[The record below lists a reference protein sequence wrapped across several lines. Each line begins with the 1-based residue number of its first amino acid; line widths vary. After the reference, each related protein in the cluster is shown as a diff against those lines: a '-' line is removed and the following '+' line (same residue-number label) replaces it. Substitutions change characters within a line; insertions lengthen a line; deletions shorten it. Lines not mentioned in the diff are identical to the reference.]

1 MKIPRLTRV
10 KIPRLTRDRIA
21 GAIFVILVV
30 LTAISATWTF
40 RQAWGVYKLRRGVGD
55 TWFLAADGRRWF
67 RMDERHQDIP
77 LADIPLDLQHAFVA
91 VEDHRFF
98 GHMGI
103 DPIAL
108 GRAIYRD
115 IRSGGAI
122 EGGST
127 LTQQLAR
134 TLFLSNQ
141 KSYGRKIREAAL
153 ALMIDSALSKQQ
165 ILELYLNRIYLSGG
179 VYGVE
184 TMSKHLFNRPAK
196 MLNLAEC
203 ALIAGLA
210 RAPSSLSPWTNLD
223 GAIERSH
230 VVLTRMREEGLIT
243 DAQERSARATRIRI
257 APYPGPIDPRGG
269 YAKEF
274 LRQQFRDQF
283 GGDHP
288 PDWEVRTT
296 FVPELQDMAERS
308 VADVLRRFNQPE
320 LQAALVAID
329 PQTGDILAL
338 VGGRDFRLSQFNR
351 AVRSRRQPGSAFKP
365 FLFAVALDHGYT
377 PVTVLDGLTNIQPQ
391 GPDEWAP
398 RNSNDEIADA
408 LTLRAALI
416 ESNNRAA
423 TSLQQRVG
431 ARPVLRLAS
440 TAGMRDLPDVP
451 SLSLGTGEVTPLDL
465 TGAFAMFP
473 NGGFAVRP
481 RGMIRVIDADG
492 TAVFDNPVHTER
504 VISPESAFQMVS
516 MLEDVMDRGT
526 ASAARGWG
534 IRFPSGGKTGTTDD
548 FKDAWFVGFSS
559 SLVVGVWVG
568 FDQPK
573 TIAREGYGSRFA
585 LPIWTD
591 FMRRS
596 VQRRPARDF
605 QVPEGLHGE
614 QLCNVSYL
622 RPVEECPTY
631 IEYFKEND
639 DVPSRLCPVHRG
651 TVKQRV
657 RRAMEGILSGI
668 GRKLK
673 GIFR

>member
-1 MKIPRLTRV
+1 MNISPR
-10 KIPRLTRDRIA
+10 TRDRVA
-21 GAIFVILVV
+21 GAVFAALVV
-30 LTAISATWTF
+30 LTVVSALWTL

-67 RMDERHQDIP
+67 RMDERHQDVP
-77 LADIPLDLQHAFVA
+77 LADIPADLQHAFVA

-98 GHMGI
+98 KHLGI

-108 GRAIYRD
+108 GRAVYLD
-115 IRSGGAI
+115 VRSGGAVQ
-122 EGGST
+122 GGST

-141 KSYGRKIREAAL
+141 KTYGRKIREAAL
-153 ALMIDSALSKQQ
+153 ALMIDSALTKEQ

-184 TMSKHLFNRPAK
+184 TMARHLFNRPAK
-196 MLNLAEC
+196 TLNLAES

-210 RAPSSLSPWTNLD
+210 RAPSSLSPWTNPD
-223 GAIERSH
+223 GAIQRSH
-230 VVLTRMREEGLIT
+230 VVLARMREEGFIT
-243 DAQERSARATRIRI
+243 EAQERTARATRIRI
-257 APYPGPIDPRGG
+257 APYPGPTDPRGG

-274 LRQQFRDQF
+274 LRQRFRDEF

-296 FVPELQDMAERS
+296 FVPELQDMAEHA
-308 VADVLRRFNQPE
+308 VADGLRRFNQPE
-320 LQAALVAID
+320 LQAALVAVD
-329 PQTGDILAL
+329 PKTGDLLAL
-338 VGGRDFRLSQFNR
+338 VGGRDFRQSQFNR
-351 AVRSRRQPGSAFKP
+351 AFRSRRHPGSAFKP
-365 FLFAVALDHGYT
+365 FLYAAALDHGFS
-377 PVTVLDGLTNIQPQ
+377 PVSVLNGLTTIQPQ

-398 RNSNDEIADA
+398 RNASGETPDA

-431 ARPVLRLAS
+431 SRPVLRLAS
-440 TAGMRDLPDVP
+440 SAGLKDLPDVP

-465 TGAFAMFP
+465 TTAFSMFP

-481 RGMIRVIDADG
+481 RGMVRVIDADG
-492 TAVFDNPVHTER
+492 TTVYDNPAHSER
-504 VISPESAFQMVS
+504 VISAETAFQMVS

-559 SLVVGVWVG
+559 SIVVGVWVG

-585 LPIWTD
+585 LPIWSD
-591 FMRRS
+591 FMRRA
-596 VQRRPARDF
+596 VQRRPAEEF
-605 QVPEGLHGE
+605 EVPSGLHGE
-614 QLCNVSYL
+614 QLCHVSYL
-622 RPVEECPTY
+622 RPVEECPVY

-639 DVPSRLCPVHRG
+639 DVPSRLCPLHRG

-657 RRAMEGILSGI
+657 RRVFEGILSGL
-668 GRKLK
+668 GRKIK
-673 GIFR
+673 GIFH

>member
-1 MKIPRLTRV
+1 V
-10 KIPRLTRDRIA
+10 A
-21 GAIFVILVV
+21 GTVFVTLVILTV
-30 LTAISATWTF
+30 ISATWTL

-67 RMDERHQDIP
+67 RMDERHQDVP
-77 LADIPLDLQHAFVA
+77 LADIPADLQHAFVA

-98 GHMGI
+98 KHLGI

-115 IRSGGAI
+115 VRSGSAM

-153 ALMIDSALSKQQ
+153 ALMIDSALPKQQ

-184 TMSKHLFNRPAK
+184 TMSRHLFNRPAK
-196 MLNLAEC
+196 TLNLAEC

-210 RAPSSLSPWTNLD
+210 RAPSSLSPWTNPD

-230 VVLTRMREEGLIT
+230 VVLTRMRQEGFIT
-243 DAQERSARATRIRI
+243 DAQERVARATRIRI

-274 LRQQFRDQF
+274 LRQQFRDEF

-296 FVPELQDMAERS
+296 FVPELQDMAERA
-308 VADVLRRFNQPE
+308 VADVLRRFNRPE

-338 VGGRDFRLSQFNR
+338 VGGRDFRQSQFNR

-365 FLFAVALDHGYT
+365 FLFAVALDKGYT
-377 PVTVLDGLTNIQPQ
+377 PVTVLDGLTTIQPQ

-398 RNSNDEIADA
+398 RNANDEIADA

-431 ARPVLRLAS
+431 SRPVLRLAS

-451 SLSLGTGEVTPLDL
+451 SLSLGTGEVSPLDL
-465 TGAFAMFP
+465 TAAFAMFP

-492 TAVFDNPVHTER
+492 TAVYDNAGHTER
-504 VISPESAFQMVS
+504 VISPETAFQMVS

-585 LPIWTD
+585 LPIWAD
-591 FMRRS
+591 FMRRA

-605 QVPEGLHGE
+605 DVPAGLHGE

-631 IEYFKEND
+631 VEYFKEND
-639 DVPSRLCPVHRG
+639 DVPSRLCPIHRG

-657 RRAMEGILSGI
+657 KRVFEGILSGL